1 VGHLAVWILE
11 HDAQNKHFGWVMAKL
26 ANQLTVSKARGLK
39 KPGRHADGNGLY
51 LKVRKSGSKY
61 WVFMSKKNGK
71 RTEIG
76 LGAFNDI
83 TLHEAR
89 KMSEKLRVK
98 VSEGTSLVQKPSPM
112 TEGYTPSFLRCVDE
126 FLKTKESGWKNHKH
140 RAQWHMTLKK
150 YAKSLHNLDVDKVTT
165 NDVLAI
171 LQPMWLTKNETASR
185 LRGRIETVLDYAK
198 VMGWRSGE
206 NPAVWRG
213 NLKLLLPGYSK
224 RKNVKHHS
232 ALPFEDLPQFYVLL
246 KRREALVG
254 RLLEFIILTACR
266 SGEARMATWHEIDQK
281 NMTWTIPAE
290 RMKAGRTHIIPLSS
304 RAVEILNSMYGL
316 SDSSL
321 IFPHPTSGKEFSV
334 NATRALL
341 KRMEY
346 GHVTTHGFRS
356 SFRDWAG
363 DQTHYQRETIE
374 AALAHGVK
382 DQAEAAY
389 RRSTSVGKRRIL
401 MEDWLKYI
409 SNPEVKQ
416 SLAYP
421 STLQFQRAS
430 TA

>member
-1 VGHLAVWILE
+1 
-11 HDAQNKHFGWVMAKL
+11 MTKL
-26 ANQLTVSKARGLK
+26 ANQLTVSKAKGLK

-61 WVFMSKKNGK
+61 WVFMTKKNGK
-71 RTEIG
+71 RTEVG
-76 LGAFNDI
+76 LGAFDDL

-98 VSEGTSLVQKPSPM
+98 VSEGSSILHKQSLIKENQ
-112 TEGYTPSFLRCVDE
+112 TPSFLQCVEE
-126 FLKTKESGWKNHKH
+126 FLKTKESGWKNDKH

-150 YAKSLHNLDVDKVTT
+150 YAKPLHHLDVDKVTT

-171 LQPMWLTKNETASR
+171 LQPIWLTKNETASR
-185 LRGRIETVLDYAK
+185 LRGRIETVLDYSK
-198 VMGWRSGE
+198 VMRWRSGE

-213 NLKLLLPGYSK
+213 NLKLLLPTYSK
-224 RKNVKHHS
+224 RKNVKHHP
-232 ALPFEDLPQFYVLL
+232 ALPFEELPQFYKLL
-246 KRREALVG
+246 NKREALVG
-254 RLLEFIILTACR
+254 KLLEFIILTACR
-266 SGEARMATWHEIDQK
+266 SGEARMAKWHEIDQK

-304 RAVEILNSMYGL
+304 RAIEILSSMYGL
-316 SDSSL
+316 NDSPL
-321 IFPHPTSGKEFSV
+321 IFPHPASGKEFSV

-363 DQTHYQRETIE
+363 DQTNHQRETIE
-374 AALAHGVK
+374 AALAHGIR

-409 SNPEVKQ
+409 ANREVKQ
-416 SLAYP
+416 SLVYP
-421 STLQFQRAS
+421 STLQFQKAS
-430 TA
+430 IA

>member
-1 VGHLAVWILE
+1 
-11 HDAQNKHFGWVMAKL
+11 MAKL
-26 ANQLTVSKARGLK
+26 ANQLTVSKAKGLK

-61 WVFMSKKNGK
+61 WIFMSKKNGK
-71 RTEIG
+71 RTEVG
-76 LGAFNDI
+76 LGAFDDI

-89 KMSEKLRVK
+89 KMTEKLRVK
-98 VSEGTSLVQKPSPM
+98 VSEGTSLLPDRSLVKEEQ
-112 TEGYTPSFLRCVDE
+112 TPSFLRCVDE
-126 FLKTKESGWKNHKH
+126 FLKTKESGWKNEKH
-140 RAQWHMTLKK
+140 RAQWHMTLRT
-150 YAKSLHNLDVDKVTT
+150 YAKPLHNLDVDKVTT

-171 LQPMWLTKNETASR
+171 IQPMWLTKNETASR

-213 NLKLLLPGYSK
+213 NLKLLLPAYSK
-224 RKNVKHHS
+224 RKNVKHHA
-232 ALPFEDLPQFYVLL
+232 ALPFEDLPQFYKKLMGN
-246 KRREALVG
+246 EALVG

-266 SGEARMATWHEIDQK
+266 SGEARMAKWHEIDQK
-281 NMTWTIPAE
+281 NMTWTVPAE
-290 RMKAGRTHIIPLSS
+290 RMKAGRTHIIPLST
-304 RAVEILNSMYGL
+304 RAVQILDFMHGL
-316 SDSSL
+316 HDSSL

-341 KRMEY
+341 IRMEY

-374 AALAHGVK
+374 AALAHGIK

-389 RRSTSVGKRRIL
+389 RRSTSVGKRRLL
-401 MEDWLKYI
+401 MEDWQQYI
-409 SNPEVKQ
+409 SNPEIKQ
-416 SLAYP
+416 SLEYP
-421 STLQFQRAS
+421 STLQFRKAS
-430 TA
+430 IS